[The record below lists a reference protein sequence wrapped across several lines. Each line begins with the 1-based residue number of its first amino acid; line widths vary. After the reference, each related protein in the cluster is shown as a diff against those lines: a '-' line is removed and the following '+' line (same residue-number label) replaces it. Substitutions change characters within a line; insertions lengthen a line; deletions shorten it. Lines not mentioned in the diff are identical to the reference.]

1 MFVCVCVCLCGWG
14 KGSTMVGRL
23 LLASLACGRP
33 AAMQALAYSQD
44 LLCKLCVYLILG
56 CVFIYMYMF

>member
-1 MFVCVCVCLCGWG
+1 
-14 KGSTMVGRL
+14 MVGRL